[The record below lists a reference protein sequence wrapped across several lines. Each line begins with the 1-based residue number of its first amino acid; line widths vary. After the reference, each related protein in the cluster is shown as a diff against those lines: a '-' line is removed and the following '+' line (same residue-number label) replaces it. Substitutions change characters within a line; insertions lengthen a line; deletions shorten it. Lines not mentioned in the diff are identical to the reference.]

1 MTFRAAQPPVAA
13 LLCGSEGGMQRALL
27 CSYDWTTQTFYRE
40 TVLRMETRMLDRTP
54 RIGRVRFGLKRLK
67 AL

>member
-1 MTFRAAQPPVAA
+1 MTFRAAQPPVVA
-13 LLCGSEGGMQRALL
+13 LLCGSEGGMQRAVL

-40 TVLRMETRMLDRTP
+40 TVLRMETRMLDRMP
-54 RIGRVRFGLKRLK
+54 RIGRVRFGLKKLK